1 MRRVIY
7 KELPSNRRFGVEL
20 ELSNNLSKSEIGDAL
35 KQFENLYGKDK
46 PVKVTPGPQGWDETN
61 NNDYWHV
68 KFDRTCGPLG
78 KGHDY
83 GWEVA
88 SYIGK
93 GPDDIDHIARAAR
106 FLFNSGAQTNFNCG
120 LHVHVETK
128 DFNCLAMGRLIARW
142 LKVEKHL
149 LQICHKSRI
158 GNEYCQSMRHRMLK
172 KKISYN
178 PNNTDSF
185 WYQIQPTDYS
195 KHNNYDK
202 RYALNPMGFAI
213 ARYMDTSDY
222 DRNTIELRLPECL
235 LEESHVRN
243 WVRFIL
249 LLVEDSLDV
258 SKVPQDIEPS
268 KSVNDVLYYMGL
280 AEKEDFSILDPELSS
295 LRMWFLKKLACS
307 EIIQTARQANKRLEF
322 ISQI

>member
-20 ELSNNLSKSEIGDAL
+20 ELSNNLTKSEIGDAL

-46 PVKVTPGPQGWDETN
+46 SVTVTSGPEGWAETV

-78 KGHDY
+78 KEVDY

-88 SYIGK
+88 SYIGQ

-106 FLFNSGAQTNFNCG
+106 YLFNAGAETNLNCG

-128 DFNCLAMGRLIARW
+128 DFTYAQMGRLIARW
-142 LKVEKHL
+142 IKVEKHL
-149 LQICHKSRI
+149 LQICHKSRT
-158 GNEYCQSMRHRMLK
+158 GNEYCQSMRHRMSK
-172 KKISYN
+172 KKANYD
-178 PNNTDSF
+178 PFCPDLF
-185 WYQIQPTDYS
+185 WYQIQPTCFH
-195 KHNNYDK
+195 KHNNLDK

-213 ARYMDTSDY
+213 AKYSGSY
-222 DRNTIELRLPECL
+222 DRNTVELRLPECVL
-235 LEESHVRN
+235 DETHVRN
-243 WVRFIL
+243 WVRLIVNF
-249 LLVEDSLDV
+249 VEDSLDV
-258 SKVPQDIEPS
+258 A
-268 KSVNDVLYYMGL
+268 KSPVDTDSCKDVDEVLYYMGL
-280 AEKEDFSILDPELSS
+280 SEKEDFAILDPELAG

-307 EIIQTARQANKRLEF
+307 EIIQTSRQANKRLEF